1 VKFDQSCP
9 ELSIFFSILIKTL
22 AASFLPLL
30 MNSENGAF
38 CFIDIDVDNFRL
50 KLGTA
55 AAFVDATDSRYGL
68 SSKKLFLL
76 GGSEIARLQDMIETD
91 HGTNFLG
98 INIY

>member
-1 VKFDQSCP
+1 
-9 ELSIFFSILIKTL
+9 
-22 AASFLPLL
+22 

-91 HGTNFLG
+91 HGTNFVG
-98 INIY
+98 INIDGDSGRSYSVFVIFANLRVEIQK